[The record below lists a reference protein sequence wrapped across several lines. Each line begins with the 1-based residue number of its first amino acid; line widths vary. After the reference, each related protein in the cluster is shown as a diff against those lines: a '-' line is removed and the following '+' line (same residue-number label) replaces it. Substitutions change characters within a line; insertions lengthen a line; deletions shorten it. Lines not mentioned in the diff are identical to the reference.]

1 MPVLIDQEKCLGCGA
16 CVYSCPFG
24 ALELLSEKA
33 EVKETCTLCGA
44 CPSSCPVEAIT
55 VPRADQAAEGAPQGS
70 AAATD
75 LWVFAEQR
83 DGRVAEVVFELLGEG
98 RKLADKLGQRLV
110 AVLLGSRTDAAVAEL
125 TARGADRIHVFDD
138 PRLARFADDLY
149 TSALVDLIRTER
161 PAAVLYGATAIGRTL
176 APRVAARLGT
186 GLTADCTG
194 LDCDPETKNLLQTR
208 PAFGGNIMATIVC
221 PNHRPQMATVRPNI
235 LPKAEVRPDCR
246 AEVVRHPAPDGV
258 DMLSC
263 ILEVVE
269 TAGEEINI
277 AEADVVVS
285 GGRGMGDPKHFG
297 MLEELAHLLGGAV
310 GASRAAVDAGWYPYA
325 HQVGQTGKTVAP
337 KVYFACG
344 ISGAVQHL
352 VGVQAEI
359 VVAIN
364 RDPQAP
370 IFEAATYG
378 LVGNV
383 HDVVPALI
391 SEIKRRRGS
400 NHAEDITPQSALD
413 GR

>member
-1 MPVLIDQEKCLGCGA
+1 MPVSIDKERCIGCGA

-33 EVKETCTLCGA
+33 EVKEACTLCSA
-44 CPSSCPVEAIT
+44 CTSACPVEAIT
-55 VPRADQAAEGAPQGS
+55 VPREDAAKPPTLGGAEAS
-70 AAATD
+70 D

-83 DGRVAEVVFELLGEG
+83 NGRVAEVVFELLGEG

-110 AVLLGSRTDAAVAEL
+110 AVLLGSGTEAAVAEL
-125 TARGADRIHVFDD
+125 AARGADRIHVFDD

-149 TSALVDLIRTER
+149 TSALVELIRAER
-161 PAAVLYGATAIGRTL
+161 PAAILYGATAIGRTL

-194 LDCDPETKNLLQTR
+194 LDIDPETKNLLQTR
-208 PAFGGNIMATIVC
+208 PAFGGNIMATIMC

-235 LPKAEVRPDCR
+235 LKKAEVKPGGR
-246 AEVVRHPAPDGV
+246 AEVFHHPVPDQV
-258 DMLSC
+258 EVLSR

-269 TAGEEINI
+269 TAGEEVNL

-337 KVYFACG
+337 KVYIACG

-359 VVAIN
+359 IVAIN
-364 RDPQAP
+364 RDPHAP
-370 IFEAATYG
+370 IFEVATYG
-378 LVGNV
+378 IVGNV

-391 SEIKRRRGS
+391 AEIKRRRG
-400 NHAEDITPQSALD
+400 
-413 GR
+413 